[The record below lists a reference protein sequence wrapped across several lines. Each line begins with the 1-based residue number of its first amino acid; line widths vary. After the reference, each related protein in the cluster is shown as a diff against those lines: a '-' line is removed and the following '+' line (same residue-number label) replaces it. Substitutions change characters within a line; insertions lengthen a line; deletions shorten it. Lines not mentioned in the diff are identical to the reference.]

1 MIFLDITDTVFQS
14 IDVSRHDEFDHEKVY
29 YYEDPQI
36 GFKSIIAIHSSSA
49 GPAIGG
55 CRFRNYS
62 SFQEGLTDVLR
73 LSRGMTE
80 KNNAAKI
87 PFGGGKA
94 IIFADHP
101 KSQAILCALA
111 DFLNLLEGAYYS
123 AEDIGITLE
132 DIQFVGQH
140 SAFVFDN
147 VDPGPY
153 TARGI
158 FYSIEAALMYY
169 LNKDLQSSSISIQG
183 AGSVGLTLANHLA
196 DTGATVYIQDID
208 FRKLEH
214 IERQNIIPIQNILSQ
229 ECDLL
234 APCAIGGI
242 LDRQSILELKCS
254 IIAGGA
260 NNQLKTMEIDDALLA
275 LGIHYV
281 PDILINSGG
290 VIGLTK
296 DILGRNSKQIES
308 DLQLIAERA
317 VNFMKIGQANNI
329 SILQAMNASVS

>member
-1 MIFLDITDTVFQS
+1 MIFLDITDTIFQS
-14 IDVSRHDEFDHEKVY
+14 IDVSSHDEFDHEKVY
-29 YYEDPQI
+29 YYEEPKI

-55 CRFRNYS
+55 CRYRNYS

-73 LSRGMTE
+73 LSKGMTE

-101 KSQAILCALA
+101 KSEATLGALA
-111 DFLNLLEGAYYS
+111 NFLNLLEGAYYS

-132 DIQFVGQH
+132 DIKFVGQH

-153 TARGI
+153 TAKGI
-158 FYSIEAALMYY
+158 FYSIEAALKYY
-169 LNKDLQSSSISIQG
+169 LEQDLQNSSISIQG

-196 DTGATVYIQDID
+196 DAGATVYIQDID
-208 FRKLEH
+208 SSKLET
-214 IERQNIIPIQNILSQ
+214 IDRKNIIPVTNIMTQ

-234 APCAIGGI
+234 APCAIGAI
-242 LDRQSILELKCS
+242 LDSQSIRELQCL

-260 NNQLKTMEIDDALLA
+260 NNQLKTIEIDDELLA

-296 DILGRNSKQIES
+296 DILDRNSNQIES
-308 DLQLIAERA
+308 DLQLIADRA
-317 VNFMKIGQANNI
+317 VNFMKIGRTNKI
-329 SILQAMNASVS
+329 SILQAMSSLAS